1 MLWLVSLIHVVLASV
16 LVVLNESMA
25 VKDVYTKIFYLIDL
39 KKKKK
44 KPLLRTD
51 NDLLASEIKI
61 KTGCHRLHF
70 REFDFDKLVHI
81 IQQDLWGF

>member
-1 MLWLVSLIHVVLASV
+1 MLWLVLPIHVVLASV

-25 VKDVYTKIFYLIDL
+25 VKDVYTKIFYLIDFL
-39 KKKKK
+39 FKK

-81 IQQDLWGF
+81 IQHDLWGF